1 MAGRWEGG
9 FGARFSRIAAQRDL
23 FRLREIE
30 GVGALPVPQKHT
42 ERNKRKKDGKKSAFK
57 FPDGQKRGKGSVFR
71 K

>member
-30 GVGALPVPQKHT
+30 GVGALPVPQKHR
-42 ERNKRKKDGKKSAFK
+42 ERNKRKKDGKK
-57 FPDGQKRGKGSVFR
+57 KRI
-71 K
+71 